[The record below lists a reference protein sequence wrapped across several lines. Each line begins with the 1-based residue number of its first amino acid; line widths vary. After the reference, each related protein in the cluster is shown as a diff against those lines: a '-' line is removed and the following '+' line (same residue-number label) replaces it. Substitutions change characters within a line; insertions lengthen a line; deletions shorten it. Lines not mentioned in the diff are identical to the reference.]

1 MSHMKQ
7 CEGETKGVFTHFMS
21 AFTKLTP
28 GVVAL
33 HIWFTFTCLIAI
45 IPISM
50 HTEQTYLEDT

>member
-1 MSHMKQ
+1 MKQ